1 MMYSAYKL
9 SKLYLPDHKSL
20 QGKQTLLVAQWLRL
34 HASNARGI
42 GSIPGHGTKSPHAV
56 WCGQKRKKKNKQQQ
70 QKAKKQITARQ
81 A

>member
-1 MMYSAYKL
+1 MYSAYKL
-9 SKLYLPDHKSL
+9 KKLYLPDHKSL